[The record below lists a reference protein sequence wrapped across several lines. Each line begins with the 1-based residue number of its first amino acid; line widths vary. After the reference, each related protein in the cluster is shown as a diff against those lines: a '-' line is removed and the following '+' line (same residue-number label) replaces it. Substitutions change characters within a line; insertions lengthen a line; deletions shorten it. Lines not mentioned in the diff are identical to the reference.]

1 MKRQIYFRK
10 RHRYLSC
17 YYIADESLLIFLYA
31 LESPRAIAPHYPY
44 MYRIVVSYTII
55 PVVVSISIRSPQFQL
70 GSGTNFLMYSFGSS
84 PSTIGNGS
92 SNC

>member
-70 GSGTNFLMYSFGSS
+70 GSGTNFLM
-84 PSTIGNGS
+84 
-92 SNC
+92 